1 MMESLFNN
9 VKGKIF
15 EKYWQTAP
23 YENLSV
29 AAVLILRSIREVAI
43 CPRSTKEVFVKHL

>member
-1 MMESLFNN
+1 MESLFNN

-29 AAVLILRSIREVAI
+29 AAVLFL
-43 CPRSTKEVFVKHL
+43 EVFEK